1 MLTLIK
7 GPIMA
12 QTTITPEQFTQCVAE
27 VTKVWTDSKLFSTK
41 ADKQTMLIINS
52 KHTYAT
58 IINTQYSFSN
68 MQYAMRIE
76 QLYSNK
82 QFAQDVTTA
91 VMQKLLLG

>member
-1 MLTLIK
+1 MKTN
-7 GPIMA
+7 
-12 QTTITPEQFTQCVAE
+12 QITPEQFNEAVTT

-58 IINTQYSFSN
+58 IINNMYTFPNTQYP
-68 MQYAMRIE
+68 MRIE
-76 QLYSNK
+76 NLYSNK
-82 QFAQDVTTA
+82 QFAQDVVST